1 MVLVCV
7 WQHGGQGDGGRKEQ
21 MGVQEE
27 AGTGYRD
34 AGVGVGTITVTD

>member
-21 MGVQEE
+21 MEVQEE
-27 AGTGYRD
+27 AEDTGMLGREW
-34 AGVGVGTITVTD
+34 GQLQ

>member
-21 MGVQEE
+21 MEVQEE
-27 AGTGYRD
+27 AEDPGRD
-34 AGVGVGTITVTD
+34 ARREWGQLQ